1 MATYVC
7 SDLHGHLEL
16 YEQIKDYIQPEDKVF
31 YLGDAGDRGPQCWET
46 IKMIYNDPQ
55 FIYIKGNH
63 EDMLVGAMQDYLR
76 PSRRMSEDYHILVRN
91 GGLRTFDG
99 WDEEENKEEWM
110 EKLREL
116 PTFAT
121 YQNDQD
127 QLIYLTHA
135 GFTPYWNES
144 KKDTY
149 LPLDEELLWDRY
161 HFLDSWDEEHFPN
174 IIVIHGHTPSH
185 YIHREQGYTLDNY
198 ELGAYRYCDNH
209 KICVDCGTYATK
221 TVCLLN
227 MDTWESKLFKAQ
239 EI

>member
-7 SDLHGHLEL
+7 SDLHGYLEL
-16 YEQIKDYIQPEDKVF
+16 YEQIKKDIQPEDKVF

-46 IKMIYNDPQ
+46 IKTIYNDPQ
-55 FIYIKGNH
+55 FIYIAGNH
-63 EDMLVGAMQDYLR
+63 EDMLVGVMMDYLR

-121 YQNDQD
+121 YRNNQN

-135 GFTPYWNES
+135 GFTPYWNKL

-149 LPLDEELLWDRY
+149 LPDEEDLLWSRE
-161 HFLDSWDEEHFPN
+161 HFLDKWNKKKFPN
-174 IIVIHGHTPSH
+174 CIVVHGHTPSH
-185 YIHREQGYTLDNY
+185 YIHQELGYTLDNY
-198 ELGAYRYCDNH
+198 ELGAYWYCDHH
-209 KICVDCGTYATK
+209 KVCVDCGTYK
-221 TVCLLN
+221 TQTTCLLN
-227 MDTWESKLFKAQ
+227 LDTWESKIFKVQ
-239 EI
+239 DI